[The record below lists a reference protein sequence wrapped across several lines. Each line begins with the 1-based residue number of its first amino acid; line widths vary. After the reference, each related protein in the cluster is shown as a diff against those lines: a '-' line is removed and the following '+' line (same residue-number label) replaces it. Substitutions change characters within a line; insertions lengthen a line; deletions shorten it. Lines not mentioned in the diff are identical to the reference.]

1 MFIKHAG
8 DQRRKGEQ
16 NPDEAWQGEIW
27 QLGGWG
33 WGVNCQV
40 VLVHDLVA
48 VRKTG
53 ICSNKLIDYL
63 EKNVHVHPGFI
74 MFGDHHPDG
83 FLVDVYG

>member
-16 NPDEAWQGEIW
+16 NPDEAWQGELW
-27 QLGGWG
+27 QLVG

-48 VRKTG
+48 VRKQAFVLT
-53 ICSNKLIDYL
+53 NK
-63 EKNVHVHPGFI
+63 
-74 MFGDHHPDG
+74 
-83 FLVDVYG
+83 